1 MGAYSTK
8 KDVVRKEMIGL
19 LLLAI
24 FIISFLFMEEI
35 KNDSVFDNLPSSIM
49 HVNTVFLSILI
60 EAVPFILLGVFV
72 SALIQTF
79 VTEQH
84 IQRLIPKNPFLG
96 IGVVLFMGVIF
107 PVCEC
112 AIIPVVRRLIKKG
125 LPLHL
130 GTVFLL
136 TVPIVNPVVILSTF
150 YAFRNNMAVV
160 YGRIGLALLVAIIIG
175 LIVYYAFR
183 NKDQLRVHVEH
194 GAHDHSHGLTMS
206 RWKQTV
212 YHASDEFFDTGKFL
226 IFGAFLA
233 SMFQV
238 FINRN
243 DLLALG
249 GNEWSSTGLM
259 MGLAFL
265 LSICSEADAFIA
277 ASFGSTFTV
286 GSIIAFLVYGPMLD
300 VKNMLMMFAY
310 FKTRFVFVLMGL
322 ITLSVFAVTM
332 IYQFVA

>member
-1 MGAYSTK
+1 MRNLTTRDS
-8 KDVVRKEMIGL
+8 VRKEIIGL
-19 LLLAI
+19 LLLTI
-24 FIISFLFMEEI
+24 FIISFLFMEDI
-35 KNDSVFDNLPSSIM
+35 KSDSVFEDLPSSFM

-84 IQRLIPKNPFLG
+84 IQKLIPENPYMG

-130 GTVFLL
+130 GVVFLL

-150 YAFRNNMAVV
+150 YAFRTNLTVV
-160 YGRIGLALLVAIIIG
+160 YGRIGLALLVAIVIG
-175 LIVYYAFR
+175 LIVYWVFR
-183 NKDQLRVHVEH
+183 NKDQLRSQIQH
-194 GAHDHSHGLTMS
+194 GAHEHSHGLSMS

-249 GNEWSSTGLM
+249 SGEWSSTGLM

-277 ASFGSTFTV
+277 ASFGNTFTV

-310 FKTRFVFVLMGL
+310 FKARFVFVLMGL
-322 ITLSVFAVTM
+322 ITLIVFAASMVFQY
-332 IYQFVA
+332 I

>member
-1 MGAYSTK
+1 MNEYSTK
-8 KDVVRKEMIGL
+8 RDVVRKEMIGL

-35 KNDSVFDNLPSSIM
+35 KNDSVFENLPSSIM

-79 VTEQH
+79 VSEQH
-84 IQRLIPKNPFLG
+84 IQRLIPKNPYAG
-96 IGVVLFMGVIF
+96 IGAVLFMGIIF

-130 GTVFLL
+130 GVVFLL

-150 YAFRNNMAVV
+150 YAFRTNMTVV
-160 YGRIGLALLVAIIIG
+160 YGRIGLALLVAIVIG
-175 LIVYYAFR
+175 LIIYWVFR
-183 NKDQLRVHVEH
+183 NGDQLKSQVQHV
-194 GAHDHSHGLTMS
+194 GHDHSHGLSIS

-249 GNEWSSTGLM
+249 SNEWSSTGLM

-277 ASFGSTFTV
+277 ASFGSSFTV

-322 ITLSVFAVTM
+322 ITLSVFAAAMVFQ
-332 IYQFVA
+332 YV

>member
-1 MGAYSTK
+1 MRNLTTRDS
-8 KDVVRKEMIGL
+8 VRKEIIGL

-24 FIISFLFMEEI
+24 FIISFLFMEDI
-35 KNDSVFDNLPSSIM
+35 KNDSVFEDLPSSFM

-84 IQRLIPKNPFLG
+84 IQKLIPENPYMG

-130 GTVFLL
+130 GVVFLL

-150 YAFRNNMAVV
+150 YAFRTNLTVV
-160 YGRIGLALLVAIIIG
+160 YGRIGLALLVAIVIG
-175 LIVYYAFR
+175 LIVYWVFR
-183 NKDQLRVHVEH
+183 NQDQLRSQIQH
-194 GAHDHSHGLTMS
+194 GAHEHSHGLSMS

-249 GNEWSSTGLM
+249 SSEWSSTGLM

-310 FKTRFVFVLMGL
+310 FKARFVFVLMGL
-322 ITLSVFAVTM
+322 ITLIVFAASMVFQY
-332 IYQFVA
+332 I

>member
-1 MGAYSTK
+1 MRNLTTRDS
-8 KDVVRKEMIGL
+8 VRKEIIGL

-24 FIISFLFMEEI
+24 FIISFLFMEDI
-35 KNDSVFDNLPSSIM
+35 KSDSVFEDLPSSFM

-84 IQRLIPKNPFLG
+84 IQKLIPKNPYMG

-130 GTVFLL
+130 GVVFLL

-150 YAFRNNMAVV
+150 YAFRTNLTVV
-160 YGRIGLALLVAIIIG
+160 YGRIGLALLVAIVIG
-175 LIVYYAFR
+175 LIVYWVFR
-183 NKDQLRVHVEH
+183 NQDQLRSQIQH
-194 GAHDHSHGLTMS
+194 GAHEHSHGLSMS

-233 SMFQV
+233 SMFH
-238 FINRN
+238 RN

-249 GNEWSSTGLM
+249 SSEWSSTGLM

-310 FKTRFVFVLMGL
+310 FKARFVFVLMGL
-322 ITLSVFAVTM
+322 ITLIVFAASMVFQY
-332 IYQFVA
+332 I

>member
-1 MGAYSTK
+1 MRNLTTRDS
-8 KDVVRKEMIGL
+8 VRKEIIGL

-24 FIISFLFMEEI
+24 FIISFLFMEDI
-35 KNDSVFDNLPSSIM
+35 KSDSVFEDLPSSFM

-84 IQRLIPKNPFLG
+84 IQKLIPENPYMG

-130 GTVFLL
+130 GVVFLL

-150 YAFRNNMAVV
+150 YAFRNNLTVV
-160 YGRIGLALLVAIIIG
+160 YGRIGLALLVAIMIG
-175 LIVYYAFR
+175 LIVYWVFR
-183 NKDQLRVHVEH
+183 NQDQLRSQIQQ
-194 GAHDHSHGLTMS
+194 GAHEHSHGLSMS

-249 GNEWSSTGLM
+249 SSEWSSTGLM

-310 FKTRFVFVLMGL
+310 FKARFVFVLMGL
-322 ITLSVFAVTM
+322 ITLIVFAASMVFQY
-332 IYQFVA
+332 I

>member
-1 MGAYSTK
+1 MRNLTTRDS
-8 KDVVRKEMIGL
+8 VRKEIIGL

-24 FIISFLFMEEI
+24 FIISFLFMEDI
-35 KNDSVFDNLPSSIM
+35 KSDSVFEDLPSSFM

-84 IQRLIPKNPFLG
+84 IQKLIPENPYMG
-96 IGVVLFMGVIF
+96 IVVVLFMGVIF

-130 GTVFLL
+130 GVVFLL

-150 YAFRNNMAVV
+150 YAFRTNLTVV
-160 YGRIGLALLVAIIIG
+160 YGRIGLALLVAIVIG
-175 LIVYYAFR
+175 LIVYWVFR
-183 NKDQLRVHVEH
+183 NQDQLRSQIQH
-194 GAHDHSHGLTMS
+194 GAHEHSHGLSMS

-249 GNEWSSTGLM
+249 SSEWSSTGLM

-310 FKTRFVFVLMGL
+310 FKARFVFVLMGL
-322 ITLSVFAVTM
+322 ITLIVFAASMVFQY
-332 IYQFVA
+332 I

>member
-1 MGAYSTK
+1 MRNLTTRDS
-8 KDVVRKEMIGL
+8 VRKEIIGL

-24 FIISFLFMEEI
+24 FIISFLFMEDI
-35 KNDSVFDNLPSSIM
+35 KSDSVFEDLPSSFM

-84 IQRLIPKNPFLG
+84 IQKLIPKNPYMG

-130 GTVFLL
+130 GVVFLL

-150 YAFRNNMAVV
+150 YAFRTNLTVV
-160 YGRIGLALLVAIIIG
+160 YGRIGLALLVAIVIG
-175 LIVYYAFR
+175 LIVYWVFR
-183 NKDQLRVHVEH
+183 NQDQLRSQIQH
-194 GAHDHSHGLTMS
+194 GAHEHSHGLSMS

-249 GNEWSSTGLM
+249 SGEWSSTGLM

-277 ASFGSTFTV
+277 ASFGNTFTV

-310 FKTRFVFVLMGL
+310 FKARFVFVLMGL
-322 ITLSVFAVTM
+322 ITLIVFAASMVFQY
-332 IYQFVA
+332 I

>member
-1 MGAYSTK
+1 MRNLTTRDS
-8 KDVVRKEMIGL
+8 VRKEIIGL

-24 FIISFLFMEEI
+24 FIISFLFMEDI
-35 KNDSVFDNLPSSIM
+35 KSDSVFEDLPSSFM

-84 IQRLIPKNPFLG
+84 IQKLIPKNPYMG

-130 GTVFLL
+130 GVVFLL

-150 YAFRNNMAVV
+150 YAFRTNLTVV
-160 YGRIGLALLVAIIIG
+160 YGRIGLALLVAIVIG
-175 LIVYYAFR
+175 LIVYWVFR
-183 NKDQLRVHVEH
+183 NQDQLRSQIQH
-194 GAHDHSHGLTMS
+194 GAHEHSHGLSMS

-249 GNEWSSTGLM
+249 SSEWSSTGLM

-310 FKTRFVFVLMGL
+310 FKARFVFVLMGL
-322 ITLSVFAVTM
+322 ITLIVFAASMVFQY
-332 IYQFVA
+332 I

>member
-1 MGAYSTK
+1 MAEFNTTRES
-8 KDVVRKEMIGL
+8 VRKEIVGL

-35 KNDSVFDNLPSSIM
+35 KNDSVFENLPNSIM

-79 VTEQH
+79 ITEEH
-84 IQRLIPKNPFLG
+84 IRKLIPKNPYAG
-96 IGVVLFMGVIF
+96 IGAVMSLGVIF

-125 LPLHL
+125 MPLHL
-130 GTVFLL
+130 GVVFLL
-136 TVPIVNPVVILSTF
+136 TVPIVNPVVILSTY
-150 YAFRNNMAVV
+150 YAFRTNMTVV
-160 YGRIGLALLVAIIIG
+160 YGRVGLALAVAVVIGIIIYR
-175 LIVYYAFR
+175 LFR
-183 NKDQLRVHVEH
+183 NQNQLKSEIQH
-194 GAHDHSHGLTMS
+194 GAHDHSHGMPAS

-226 IFGAFLA
+226 ILGAFLA

-238 FINRN
+238 FLDRK

-249 GNEWSSTGLM
+249 SNEWMSTGLM

-300 VKNMLMMFAY
+300 VKNMFMMFAY

-322 ITLSVFAVTM
+322 ITFMVFAATM
-332 IYQFVA
+332 VFQYF

>member
-1 MGAYSTK
+1 MR
-8 KDVVRKEMIGL
+8 DVVTRDSVRKEMIGF

-24 FIISFLFMEEI
+24 FIIAFLFMEEI
-35 KNDSVFDNLPSSIM
+35 KSDSVFENLPSSIM

-84 IQRLIPKNPFLG
+84 IQKLVPKNPYIG
-96 IGVVLFMGVIF
+96 IGAVLFMGIIF

-112 AIIPVVRRLIKKG
+112 AVIPVVRRMIKKG
-125 LPLHL
+125 FPLHL
-130 GTVFLL
+130 GVVFLL
-136 TVPIVNPVVILSTF
+136 TVPIVNPVVILSTY
-150 YAFRNNMAVV
+150 YAFRTNLTVV
-160 YGRIGLALLVAIIIG
+160 YGRIGLALLIAIVIG
-175 LIVYYAFR
+175 LIVYWVFG
-183 NKDQLRVHVEH
+183 NKDQLKTQFQH
-194 GAHDHSHGLTMS
+194 GAHDHSHGLNMS

-212 YHASDEFFDTGKFL
+212 YHATDEFFDTGKFL

-249 GNEWSSTGLM
+249 SNEWSSTGLM

-277 ASFGSTFTV
+277 ASFGSSFTV

-310 FKTRFVFVLMGL
+310 FKTRFVFVLMAL
-322 ITLSVFAVTM
+322 ITIAVFALTM
-332 IYQFVA
+332 VFHYV